1 MTKKLKIFS
10 LPNKEVKY
18 TRLQIESFR
27 KHMDSPEV
35 DFTVINGSIE
45 HRDEI
50 NRICED
56 TEIPVLQFFTD
67 SNIDP
72 IEYGARHCR
81 WFIENIVANSSDY
94 ILLIHP
100 DMFFI
105 GNLDYKKILSEKKI
119 SFVPR
124 YHVGLF
130 YIWEGVVLIDCEFLN
145 SSGLIS
151 DFDILSFVQGPNGR
165 SDGGG
170 ASYRFLEKMNPK
182 DYGFFEFWNL
192 HHYENDTFTT
202 NLNGHASYRFNLQER
217 KLMQIDTGKEGPILG
232 NKTYPYEHVTED
244 YVDYYINNFLW
255 LKEKFVSGYPFPS
268 PVHID
273 IISEAGNLKNPF
285 IIHFKSGS
293 GYQNFFNAD
302 YQEKKLIALEQIVKR

>member
-18 TRLQIESFR
+18 TRLQIESF
-27 KHMDSPEV
+27 KKYMDSPEV

-50 NRICED
+50 NRICEN
-56 TEIPVLQFFTD
+56 TEIPVIEFFAD
-67 SNIDP
+67 SNLDP
-72 IEYGARHCR
+72 IEYGTRHYR
-81 WFIENIVANSSDY
+81 WFIENIVANSTDY
-94 ILLIHP
+94 VLLIHP

-105 GNLDYKKILSEKKI
+105 GNLNYKKILSEKKI

-170 ASYRFLEKMNPK
+170 ASFRFLEKMNP
-182 DYGFFEFWNL
+182 DNYGFFEFWNL

-202 NLNGHASYRFNLQER
+202 NLNGHASYKFNLQDR
-217 KLMQIDTGKEGPILG
+217 KLIQIDTGKEGPILG
-232 NKTYPYEHVTED
+232 NKTYPYEHESED

-255 LKEKFVSGYPFPS
+255 IKEKFVSEYPFPS

-273 IISEAGNLKNPF
+273 LISEAGDLKNPF

-293 GYQNFFNAD
+293 GYQNFFNTD
-302 YQEKKLIALEQIVKR
+302 YQEKKLIALEQIVKG

>member
-56 TEIPVLQFFTD
+56 SEIPVIQFFTD

-72 IEYGARHCR
+72 IEYGTRHCR

-119 SFVPR
+119 SFVLGTTLVFFISGR
-124 YHVGLF
+124 
-130 YIWEGVVLIDCEFLN
+130 GVVLIDCEFLN

-151 DFDILSFVQGPNGR
+151 DFDILSFVQGP
-165 SDGGG
+165 
-170 ASYRFLEKMNPK
+170 
-182 DYGFFEFWNL
+182 
-192 HHYENDTFTT
+192 
-202 NLNGHASYRFNLQER
+202 
-217 KLMQIDTGKEGPILG
+217 
-232 NKTYPYEHVTED
+232 
-244 YVDYYINNFLW
+244 
-255 LKEKFVSGYPFPS
+255 
-268 PVHID
+268 
-273 IISEAGNLKNPF
+273 
-285 IIHFKSGS
+285 
-293 GYQNFFNAD
+293 
-302 YQEKKLIALEQIVKR
+302 